1 MLAILV
7 LIRDALLALAL
18 GWVGVTIEQRD
29 APQHEP
35 AQEQR
40 Q

>member
-18 GWVGVTIEQRD
+18 AWVGVSFEQRD
-29 APQHEP
+29 APNAEP